1 MVADTGTF
9 QEWFTDLE
17 TENPLEYPGYEEK
30 IANLQEKTKLHEAV
44 TVGKC
49 MVNGLETVLGVCD
62 ARFLMGSMGY
72 VVGEKITRAF
82 ERATEEKL
90 PVVLFTRCQ
99 DAGGNRISD
108 ADGKNLCGDPET
120 Q

>member
-72 VVGEKITRAF
+72 VVGEKLRELLNGRRKKNF
-82 ERATEEKL
+82 RWYCL
-90 PVVLFTRCQ
+90 PVPVVPGCRRESYL
-99 DAGGNRISD
+99 
-108 ADGKNLCGDPET
+108 
-120 Q
+120 

>member
-30 IANLQEKTKLHEAV
+30 IADLQEKTKLHEAV

-90 PVVLFTRCQ
+90 PVVRLPVPVVPGCR
-99 DAGGNRISD
+99 RESY
-108 ADGKNLCGDPET
+108 L
-120 Q
+120 